1 MVMALFTVVILAGY
15 VLPQFKPL
23 FEELN
28 ADLPLTT
35 RMPAVRRDAV
45 QHAVVHPVQRAS
57 ARSWASCTGCSRP
70 TAGDR

>member
-1 MVMALFTVVILAGY
+1 MAMVTVVILAGY

-35 RMPAVRRDAV
+35 R
-45 QHAVVHPVQRAS
+45 S
-57 ARSWASCTGCSRP
+57 LLS
-70 TAGDR
+70 